1 MSCHAEKNN
10 ETIAQTKKEQDEK
23 LKNKENEILELKK
36 KIEDM
41 SAEFAKML
49 KETLEKMQERIRLA
63 EWDNDNDPSMIN
75 KMKQMNSLN

>member
-1 MSCHAEKNN
+1 M
-10 ETIAQTKKEQDEK
+10 IALTKKEQDEK

-49 KETLEKMQERIRLA
+49 KDTLEKMQERIRLA
-63 EWDNDNDPSMIN
+63 EWDNDNDPNMI
-75 KMKQMNSLN
+75 KKIKEMNSLS

>member
-1 MSCHAEKNN
+1 M
-10 ETIAQTKKEQDEK
+10 IALTKKEQDER

-49 KETLEKMQERIRLA
+49 KDTLEKMQERIRLA
-63 EWDNDNDPSMIN
+63 EWDNDNDPSMI
-75 KMKQMNSLN
+75 KKIKEMNSLSWLL